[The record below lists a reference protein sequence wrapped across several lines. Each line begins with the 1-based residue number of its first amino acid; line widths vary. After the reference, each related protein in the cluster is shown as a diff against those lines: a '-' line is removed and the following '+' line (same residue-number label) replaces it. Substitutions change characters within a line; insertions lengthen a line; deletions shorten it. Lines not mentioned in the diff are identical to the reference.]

1 MFVFKELRRSI
12 KSKNMLIVQ
21 GWCDSGF
28 LTDAKVGLNLTFK
41 DGSKDF
47 PAAAQVDKLSP
58 LNYFTTPNGY
68 LAFLVTISIK
78 VDEEM
83 KTILK
88 YQKGSAK
95 AEWWSGNCLYSAV
108 RRHSQ
113 GLSESGSLH

>member
-47 PAAAQVDKLSP
+47 PLC
-58 LNYFTTPNGY
+58 
-68 LAFLVTISIK
+68 
-78 VDEEM
+78 
-83 KTILK
+83 
-88 YQKGSAK
+88 GS
-95 AEWWSGNCLYSAV
+95 G
-108 RRHSQ
+108 R
-113 GLSESGSLH
+113 